1 MEIIS
6 MSHPLYIFLPYCSS
20 SLTFMILGITALLRG
35 LLLSLSRISSN
46 LKWTA
51 PRCCQILYLV

>member
-6 MSHPLYIFLPYCSS
+6 MSHPLYIFLPHCSS
-20 SLTFMILGITALLRG
+20 SPTFMILGITALLRG

-51 PRCCQILYLV
+51 PRCRQMTYLL